1 MLSLTRRALEE
12 FDNSHDFERMAA
24 DILNALGY
32 EDVEPMAPSGGGDA
46 GTDIKYTDAESPAIA
61 FVTVNKNI
69 KSKFAS
75 DLQRVKNQKVAALS
89 LFCTVIVTPAQKLDF
104 SRIAAADVGATL
116 TVYDLER
123 IRSLLDT
130 SLKDIR
136 RRYLHIDDD
145 VSTAIRAK
153 VKTILRYPEAAALET
168 GTMSMFEKMFKDLI
182 PAKLFSAL
190 REYDPETLRTVP
202 EVGVVLETISGTY
215 YAFKGIARRL
225 LETMTRRIGANV
237 GVRIAQAWRI
247 YAEYC
252 FLRLS
257 GEPRESLERGPDLL
271 NYGITWDDAER
282 VATLLKSDAEISQQ
296 LQELGK
302 THEALLRHVD
312 ELRTTLARQGA

>member
-75 DLQRVKNQKVAALS
+75 DLQRVKNQKVAAFS
-89 LFCTVIVTPAQKLDF
+89 LFCTVNVTPAQKLDF
-104 SRIAAADVGATL
+104 SKMAAAVGATL

-145 VSTAIRAK
+145 VSTAIREK

-202 EVGVVLETISGTY
+202 EVGVVLETISDTY

-225 LETMTRRIGANV
+225 LETMTSRIGANV

-257 GEPRESLERGPDLL
+257 GTSRESIEGGPDFL

-282 VATLLKSDAEISQQ
+282 VATLLESDAEVREQMQ
-296 LQELGK
+296 ALGEM
-302 THEALLRHVD
+302 HEALLRRVD
-312 ELRTTLARQGA
+312 ELRAMLARQDA